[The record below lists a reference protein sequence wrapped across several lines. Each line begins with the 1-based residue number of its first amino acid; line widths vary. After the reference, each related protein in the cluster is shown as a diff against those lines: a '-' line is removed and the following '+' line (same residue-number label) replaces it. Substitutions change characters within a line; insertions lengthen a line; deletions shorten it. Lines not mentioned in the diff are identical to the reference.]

1 VVWGSDAHSTN
12 KDNPVE
18 LGARPV
24 VELLKVSA
32 RSSPNSVAGAIAG
45 ILRERG
51 RVDVQ
56 VIGAGALN
64 QAVKAVAIARSF
76 TADEGID
83 PVCIPAFRDIEIAG
97 EGRTAICLT
106 IEDRNR
112 ARAGAAAAREAG
124 AARKASEAA
133 EEHQES
139 QSG

>member
-1 VVWGSDAHSTN
+1 M
-12 KDNPVE
+12 E
-18 LGARPV
+18 QGARP

-64 QAVKAVAIARSF
+64 QAVKAIAIARSF
-76 TADEGID
+76 VADDQID
-83 PVCIPAFRDIEIAG
+83 PVCIPAFRDIEIGG

-106 IEDRNR
+106 IEDRNI
-112 ARAGAAAAREAG
+112 ARWASAEGPAAREQSDSVQQTAG
-124 AARKASEAA
+124 PE
-133 EEHQES
+133 
-139 QSG
+139 GF

>member
-1 VVWGSDAHSTN
+1 VDHAGP
-12 KDNPVE
+12 PVD
-18 LGARPV
+18 
-24 VELLKVSA
+24 LLKVSA

-51 RVDVQ
+51 HVDVQ

-76 TADEGID
+76 TSDEGID
-83 PVCIPAFRDIEIAG
+83 PICIPAFRDIEIGG

-112 ARAGAAAAREAG
+112 GV
-124 AARKASEAA
+124 
-133 EEHQES
+133 S
-139 QSG
+139 QDGQLRSPGVSSTPAIT